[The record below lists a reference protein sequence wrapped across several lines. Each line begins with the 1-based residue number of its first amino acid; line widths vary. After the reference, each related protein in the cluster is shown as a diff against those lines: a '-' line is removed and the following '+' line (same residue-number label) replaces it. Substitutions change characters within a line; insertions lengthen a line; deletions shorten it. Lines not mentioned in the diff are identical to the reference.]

1 MESCFVPVPYRKE
14 FEPRLLD
21 FLAQCLPESGRAL
34 DLSGRHGF
42 YLHIAEHFA
51 AFWCIF
57 DAEQIIGTA
66 AVRAMDSERCELK
79 SLYLLEKYHG
89 NGYGRML
96 LETAIR
102 YAEQA
107 GFQAMYLD
115 SLSTS
120 TRAIR
125 LYRRA
130 GFTDTAPYHTGGRA
144 DVFMMRPLT
153 NQQEGN
159 RMTIRP
165 YRHEQDFALLAA
177 WSTDRRTH
185 AMWCADRF
193 PYPPDA
199 AGFADSLRKIRAQS
213 GDLPYI
219 AEDSTGRAVGFFCY
233 PAEPRNGE
241 ILLKFVIVDPQLRG
255 QGIGTKMI
263 RAAVREIFAKTDAS
277 AVQLMVFDANT
288 AAEKCYRKAGFAERA
303 LTPEAFRFGDEA
315 WGRCNM
321 VICRGEES

>member
-1 MESCFVPVPYRKE
+1 MEPSFVPVPYRKE
-14 FEPRLLD
+14 FEPRLLA
-21 FLAQCLPESGRAL
+21 FLAQCLPESGRTL

-42 YLHIAEHFA
+42 YLHTAAHFA
-51 AFWCIF
+51 AFWCMF

-66 AVRAMDSERCELK
+66 AVRAFDSERCELK

-96 LETAIR
+96 LETALR
-102 YAEQA
+102 FAEKA

-120 TRAIR
+120 QRAIR

-130 GFTDTAPYHTGGRA
+130 GFTDTAPYYEGGHS
-144 DVFMMRPLT
+144 DVFMMRPL
-153 NQQEGN
+153 NDQQKL
-159 RMTIRP
+159 TIRP
-165 YRHEQDFALLAA
+165 YRHEQDFETLRK

-233 PAEPRNGE
+233 PAEPRDGE

-255 QGIGTKMI
+255 QGIGTGMI
-263 RAAVREIFAKTDAS
+263 RAAVQEIFAKTDAS

-288 AAEKCYRKAGFAERA
+288 AAGKCYQKAGFAERA

-321 VICRGEES
+321 VIRRGEYE

>member
-34 DLSGRHGF
+34 DLSGRHSF

-51 AFWCIF
+51 AFWCMF
-57 DAEQIIGTA
+57 DPEQIIGTVA
-66 AVRAMDSERCELK
+66 LREMDGDRCKLK

-89 NGYGRML
+89 NGYGQML
-96 LETAIR
+96 LGTALR

-130 GFTDTAPYHTGGRA
+130 GFTDTAPYYEGGRS
-144 DVFMMRPLT
+144 DVFMMRPL
-153 NQQEGN
+153 NDQQELKL
-159 RMTIRP
+159 RP
-165 YRHEQDFALLAA
+165 YQHEQDSETLRQ
-177 WSTDRRTH
+177 WITDRRTH

-193 PYPPDA
+193 PYPPDPEQ
-199 AGFADSLRKIRAQS
+199 FAETLRMMREQG
-213 GDLPYI
+213 GDQPYI
-219 AEDSTGRAVGFFCY
+219 AEDHTGRAVGFFCY

-241 ILLKFVIVDPQLRG
+241 ILLKFVIVDPTLRG
-255 QGIGTKMI
+255 QGIGCKMI

-277 AVQLMVFDANT
+277 AVQLMVFAENI
-288 AAEKCYRKAGFAERA
+288 AARKCYRNAGFTERS
-303 LTPEAFRFGDEA
+303 LTPGTFRFGNEA